1 MKSTVNSAAH
11 GGSPMHAL
19 NPLALL
25 IATLLLFSFVLVSPL
40 AAQENVPTN
49 FSEDELQAF
58 AVATLEVEK
67 VQAKWQPQLANA
79 ETAEENAAIR
89 QQAIQ
94 EMTEVIQG
102 EGLSVDQYNG
112 MHAAVQQ
119 NPAVL
124 EKVREY
130 RQDLQ

>member
-11 GGSPMHAL
+11 GVPPMHAL

-40 AAQENVPTN
+40 AAQDNVPTN

-79 ETAEENAAIR
+79 ETAKENAAIR